1 MRCDRESSRL
11 ASVNRLKPTEKSGE
25 LLFFSGWFQCR
36 LLSSRVA
43 RLITA
48 L

>member
-11 ASVNRLKPTEKSGE
+11 APVNRLKPTEKSGE

-36 LLSSRVA
+36 FMSSRVA

>member
-1 MRCDRESSRL
+1 MRSDGESSRVAHL
-11 ASVNRLKPTEKSGE
+11 NRLKPTEKSGE

-36 LLSSRVA
+36 LMSSSVA
-43 RLITA
+43 RLIAA

>member
-1 MRCDRESSRL
+1 MRYDRESSRF

-25 LLFFSGWFQCR
+25 LLFVEGWFQCP
-36 LLSSRVA
+36 LLSSSVA

>member
-1 MRCDRESSRL
+1 MRCTRESSRL

-25 LLFFSGWFQCR
+25 LLFFIGWFQCR
-36 LLSSRVA
+36 LVSSSVA
-43 RLITA
+43 RLIAA

>member
-1 MRCDRESSRL
+1 MRGDRESSGVARF
-11 ASVNRLKPTEKSGE
+11 NRLKPTEKSGE

-36 LLSSRVA
+36 FMSSSVA

>member
-11 ASVNRLKPTEKSGE
+11 APVNKLKPTEKSGE
-25 LLFFSGWFQCR
+25 LLFFSEWFQSRC
-36 LLSSRVA
+36 LSSSVA
-43 RLITA
+43 RFITA

>member
-1 MRCDRESSRL
+1 MRRDRESSRL
-11 ASVNRLKPTEKSGE
+11 ASANRLKPTEKSGE
-25 LLFFSGWFQCR
+25 LLFFIGWFQCR
-36 LLSSRVA
+36 STSSRVA